1 MGVTLRNKT
10 LKTKLN
16 STTRETSG
24 GSRMRTHCD
33 LNQRCVQSMTLT
45 TSVAMLAETNAEP
58 STSSPDA
65 DPSSSEKVRTIDSEL
80 EKALS
85 EKVRTIDSEL
95 EKVLSEKNA
104 EPSTQ
109 DPKPSSFQPRRLA
122 EADFDVVIVDGVRY
136 KKGTEPPPKDIV
148 DVKEE
153 KEVVEETSYFWQF
166 VLLVILILALVYIQY
181 KERKKKE

>member
-45 TSVAMLAETNAEP
+45 TSVAMLAETNAET

-65 DPSSSEKVRTIDSEL
+65 DPSSSEKVRTIDPS
-80 EKALS
+80 S
-85 EKVRTIDSEL
+85 
-95 EKVLSEKNA
+95 SEKNA
-104 EPSTQ
+104 EPSTSQ
-109 DPKPSSFQPRRLA
+109 DPKPSSSQPRRLA
-122 EADFDVVIVDGVRY
+122 EADFDVV
-136 KKGTEPPPKDIV
+136 
-148 DVKEE
+148 
-153 KEVVEETSYFWQF
+153 VVEGASYFWHF

-181 KERKKKE
+181 KERMKKE

>member
-65 DPSSSEKVRTIDSEL
+65 DPSS
-80 EKALS
+80 S